1 MSDYTK
7 LSKSPKST
15 LLYYYITNG
24 LEFILSVAV
33 YVIFYFI
40 WLRFEWPQYLIYIL
54 LVLGALST
62 LKLFI
67 KSLWQYHCRFYQI
80 DQLSVQYRTSFLIY
94 KEETSRIERLQYLSI
109 KSNPISKVLNLYK
122 VGFMTAGHTIYLPMM
137 SHDDVKIIEARTM
150 SNLRG
155 VESDV

>member
-1 MSDYTK
+1 M
-7 LSKSPKST
+7 
-15 LLYYYITNG
+15 
-24 LEFILSVAV
+24 

-40 WLRFEWPQYLIYIL
+40 WLRFEWPHYLLYIL

-62 LKLFI
+62 LKLCI
-67 KSLWQYHCRFYQI
+67 KPLWQYHCRFYKV

-94 KEETSRIERLQYLSI
+94 KEETVQLNVYNTCRI

>member
-7 LSKSPKST
+7 LTKSPKSA

-40 WLRFEWPQYLIYIL
+40 WLRFEWPHYLLYIL

-67 KSLWQYHCRFYQI
+67 KPLWQYHCRFYKV
-80 DQLSVQYRTSFLIY
+80 DQLSVHIVHHFLY
-94 KEETSRIERLQYLSI
+94 I
-109 KSNPISKVLNLYK
+109 KKKRVELNVYNTCRLNL
-122 VGFMTAGHTIYLPMM
+122 IQL
-137 SHDDVKIIEARTM
+137 VKCLICIK
-150 SNLRG
+150 L
-155 VESDV
+155 DL

>member
-7 LSKSPKST
+7 LTKSPKSA

-40 WLRFEWPQYLIYIL
+40 WLRFEWPHYLLYIL

-67 KSLWQYHCRFYQI
+67 KPLWQYHCRFYKV
-80 DQLSVQYRTSFLIY
+80 DQL
-94 KEETSRIERLQYLSI
+94 
-109 KSNPISKVLNLYK
+109 SKVLNLYK

-137 SHDDVKIIEARTM
+137 SHDDVKIIEERTM

>member
-7 LSKSPKST
+7 LSKSTKSA

-54 LVLGALST
+54 FVLCTLT
-62 LKLFI
+62 VLKLII
-67 KSLWQYHCRFYQI
+67 KPLWQYHCRFYQV

-137 SHDDVKIIEARTM
+137 SHDDVKIIEARAM

>member
-7 LSKSPKST
+7 LSKRPKSA

-54 LVLGALST
+54 FVLCTLT
-62 LKLFI
+62 VLKLII
-67 KSLWQYHCRFYQI
+67 KPLWQYHCRFYQI

-137 SHDDVKIIEARTM
+137 SHDDVKIIEARAM

>member
-7 LSKSPKST
+7 LSKSSKSA

-54 LVLGALST
+54 FVLCTLT
-62 LKLFI
+62 VLKLII
-67 KSLWQYHCRFYQI
+67 KPLWQYHCRFYQV

-137 SHDDVKIIEARTM
+137 SHDDVKIIEARAM

>member
-1 MSDYTK
+1 M
-7 LSKSPKST
+7 
-15 LLYYYITNG
+15 
-24 LEFILSVAV
+24 

-54 LVLGALST
+54 FVLCTLT
-62 LKLFI
+62 VLKLII
-67 KSLWQYHCRFYQI
+67 KPLWQYHCRFYQV

-137 SHDDVKIIEARTM
+137 SHDDVKIIEARAM

>member
-1 MSDYTK
+1 M
-7 LSKSPKST
+7 
-15 LLYYYITNG
+15 
-24 LEFILSVAV
+24 
-33 YVIFYFI
+33 
-40 WLRFEWPQYLIYIL
+40 

-67 KSLWQYHCRFYQI
+67 KPLWQYHCRFYQV

-122 VGFMTAGHTIYLPMM
+122 VGFMTAGHTINLPMM

>member
-7 LSKSPKST
+7 LSKSPKSA

-67 KSLWQYHCRFYQI
+67 KPLWQYHCRFYQI
-80 DQLSVQYRTSFLIY
+80 DQLSVQYRTSFLI
-94 KEETSRIERLQYLSI
+94 
-109 KSNPISKVLNLYK
+109 
-122 VGFMTAGHTIYLPMM
+122 G
-137 SHDDVKIIEARTM
+137 
-150 SNLRG
+150 G
-155 VESDV
+155 VNSS

>member
-1 MSDYTK
+1 M
-7 LSKSPKST
+7 
-15 LLYYYITNG
+15 
-24 LEFILSVAV
+24 
-33 YVIFYFI
+33 
-40 WLRFEWPQYLIYIL
+40 

-62 LKLFI
+62 IKLFI
-67 KSLWQYHCRFYQI
+67 KPLWQYHCRYYQV

-109 KSNPISKVLNLYK
+109 KSNPISKILNLYK

-155 VESDV
+155 LKVMSEPQNYIRFHILMA

>member
-7 LSKSPKST
+7 LTKSPKSA

-40 WLRFEWPQYLIYIL
+40 WLRFEWPHYLLYIL

-67 KSLWQYHCRFYQI
+67 KPLWQYHCRFYKV
-80 DQLSVQYRTSFLIY
+80 DQLSVQYRTSFFIY
-94 KEETSRIERLQYLSI
+94 KEETSR
-109 KSNPISKVLNLYK
+109 
-122 VGFMTAGHTIYLPMM
+122 
-137 SHDDVKIIEARTM
+137 
-150 SNLRG
+150 
-155 VESDV
+155 

>member
-7 LSKSPKST
+7 LTKSPKSA

-40 WLRFEWPQYLIYIL
+40 WLRFEWPHYLLYIL

-67 KSLWQYHCRFYQI
+67 KPYGNIIVAFI
-80 DQLSVQYRTSFLIY
+80 KLI
-94 KEETSRIERLQYLSI
+94 
-109 KSNPISKVLNLYK
+109 N
-122 VGFMTAGHTIYLPMM
+122 
-137 SHDDVKIIEARTM
+137 
-150 SNLRG
+150 
-155 VESDV
+155 

>member
-1 MSDYTK
+1 MNGH
-7 LSKSPKST
+7 
-15 LLYYYITNG
+15 IT
-24 LEFILSVAV
+24 
-33 YVIFYFI
+33 YF
-40 WLRFEWPQYLIYIL
+40 YIL

-62 LKLFI
+62 IKLFI
-67 KSLWQYHCRFYQI
+67 KPLWQYHCRYYQV

-109 KSNPISKVLNLYK
+109 KSNPISKILNLYK

-155 VESDV
+155 LKVMSEPQNYIRFHILMA

>member
-7 LSKSPKST
+7 LSKSPKSA

-54 LVLGALST
+54 FVLCTLT
-62 LKLFI
+62 VLKLII
-67 KSLWQYHCRFYQI
+67 KPLWQYHCRFYQV

-94 KEETSRIERLQYLSI
+94 KEETSELNVYNTCR
-109 KSNPISKVLNLYK
+109 LNL
-122 VGFMTAGHTIYLPMM
+122 IQL
-137 SHDDVKIIEARTM
+137 VKCLICIK
-150 SNLRG
+150 L
-155 VESDV
+155 DL